1 MYRNQW
7 NSCESKVTL
16 LTLLWNQEV
25 KTVRTVPNS
34 QLDIAICDNE
44 KGMPLWIY
52 IGISDGR
59 NVIKKEAEKILKCKD
74 LTVEI
79 QHMWNI
85 RTKWCW

>member
-44 KGMPLWIY
+44 KGMPL
-52 IGISDGR
+52 
-59 NVIKKEAEKILKCKD
+59 
-74 LTVEI
+74 
-79 QHMWNI
+79 
-85 RTKWCW
+85 